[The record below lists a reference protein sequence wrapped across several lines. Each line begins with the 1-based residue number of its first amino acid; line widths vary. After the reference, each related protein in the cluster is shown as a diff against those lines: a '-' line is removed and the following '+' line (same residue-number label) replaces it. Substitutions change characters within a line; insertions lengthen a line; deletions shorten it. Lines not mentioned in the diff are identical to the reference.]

1 MHFLSKTVSEIIT
14 LYIGLS
20 YCCYY
25 YYAALH
31 LDRDTLFTTWIEFWN
46 ILMSLWLITVCEPER
61 SLHSH

>member
-31 LDRDTLFTTWIEFWN
+31 LDREPVITLFTTWIEF
-46 ILMSLWLITVCEPER
+46 
-61 SLHSH
+61 